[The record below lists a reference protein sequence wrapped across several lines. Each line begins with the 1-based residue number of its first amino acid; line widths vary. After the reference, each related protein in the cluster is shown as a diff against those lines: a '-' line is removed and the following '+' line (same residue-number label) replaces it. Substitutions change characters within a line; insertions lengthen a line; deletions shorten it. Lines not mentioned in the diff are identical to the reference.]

1 MNMLHKIEL
10 KHKLTISSAL
20 LFLVFGLIGYL
31 AYKNNAQSASNID
44 KLLDNIKLQSGI
56 NLIKDNIALDLQKI
70 TELGS
75 LNSEADIE
83 NKWKEHTDIISE
95 IEEATRIISGLSTE
109 EAMEIIEVK
118 NVYENLILPSY
129 REIYKLKL
137 RQQLLRAELT
147 DSVNI
152 SSLKKIPAE
161 LNELSESIR
170 TKIRVVQLK
179 LDELS
184 SKASAGLVDDLSRL
198 RQESVSEM
206 NQLMMFYLI
215 ATLISLIFLT
225 LLFGVITKSI
235 GKLSNSVSQLEG
247 GDLSTRINISSKDE
261 IGRMAKSMNHFI
273 ESIKNIAQQLNEIG
287 RANFTGSYNLLSDK
301 DELGKAFLDMKENL
315 LQANQQAE
323 KLREQ
328 EQVQNWAT
336 TGVAKFGEILRA
348 QTDNNKELAYNII
361 KGFIEYLKANQGG
374 IFIVNEE
381 GQSPLLELMATY
393 AYGRRKFK
401 EEKIPFG
408 VGLIGTCAIE
418 GQSIY
423 MTNIPNDYI
432 RIESYLGEA
441 NPKAL
446 LLVPLRLDNKIF
458 GVIEIASFNEFKD
471 YEIKF
476 VESLA
481 ETIASTIST
490 AKINAKTAELLERS
504 RLQSE
509 TMLAQ
514 EEEMRQNLE
523 ELQSTQEEAAR
534 REKLLVEELEETKR
548 ELQYI
553 KNKHEIQ

>member
-1 MNMLHKIEL
+1 
-10 KHKLTISSAL
+10 
-20 LFLVFGLIGYL
+20 
-31 AYKNNAQSASNID
+31 
-44 KLLDNIKLQSGI
+44 
-56 NLIKDNIALDLQKI
+56 
-70 TELGS
+70 
-75 LNSEADIE
+75 
-83 NKWKEHTDIISE
+83 
-95 IEEATRIISGLSTE
+95 
-109 EAMEIIEVK
+109 
-118 NVYENLILPSY
+118 
-129 REIYKLKL
+129 
-137 RQQLLRAELT
+137 
-147 DSVNI
+147 
-152 SSLKKIPAE
+152 
-161 LNELSESIR
+161 
-170 TKIRVVQLK
+170 
-179 LDELS
+179 
-184 SKASAGLVDDLSRL
+184 
-198 RQESVSEM
+198 
-206 NQLMMFYLI
+206 
-215 ATLISLIFLT
+215 LIFLT